1 MKKCTECG
9 RRMSTYDIER
19 LLFCRP
25 CREKIDERRRAR
37 DRRLDWNRAERERL
51 MVLEGYDRAA
61 KIPVVNFL

>member
-9 RRMSTYDIER
+9 RRMSTYDI
-19 LLFCRP
+19 CRP
-25 CREKIDERRRAR
+25 CREKIDERTRAR